1 MCINFLR
8 KGKNTSDA
16 TAIAEDMLLN
26 KTAYANNQKI
36 IGTMPNNGELNFIPK
51 TEIQLIPKGYVTGG
65 KINAVDSS
73 IDSNILPENIK
84 KDISILGVTGT
95 LESGGSSD
103 SAKLFKT
110 IGEMQSDTTAKKGEI
125 ALVYQNDITPAI
137 GGQTLDS
144 IFFPAIVVLDECIT
158 SEISDS
164 CSGGYTYFNFI
175 LTPTEFTFQESY
187 METTIIVQYTST
199 DGITYQK
206 NSEYSD
212 TYNQYSITMPSSIN
226 ENLTKFITQKEVNF
240 TGVYNYDGTQWN
252 IAENQL
258 TLMNPNELLPNTQA
272 FGKNGLITGDGS
284 IAVPDYSFLDITA
297 NLYKTIQD
305 NYEKMETIVITDK
318 TIDKNIPFIYTKR
331 DGKPLW
337 DISQLSDTSSMFED
351 CSKLTEIPLLNTS
364 NVTNMAR
371 MFDNCSNLT
380 RISLLNTSKVTN
392 MESTFGGCSKLTEL
406 PLIDTSNV
414 TNMQN
419 MLSGCDN
426 LTTIP
431 LLNTGNAVN
440 MRRMFCYCD
449 NLTTIPLLDTKN
461 VTDMSYMFER
471 CPNLTTISLLNT
483 SNVKNMINMFKGCS
497 KLTEIPQLN
506 TSNVTNMRDMFSDCS
521 LLTTIP
527 LLNTS
532 KVTDMGT
539 MFYSCTKLIEIP
551 LLDTSSVTYMYRMFT
566 GCTSL
571 SNESLNNILAMCTNA
586 TKMTFNKT
594 LKDVGLTQE
603 QATKCK
609 TLSNY
614 SAFTAAGWTT
624 GY

>member
-16 TAIAEDMLLN
+16 TAIAEDILLN

-65 KINAVDSS
+65 KINAVDCS

-95 LESGGSSD
+95 LESGGSSN

-110 IGEMQSDTTAKKGEI
+110 IDEMQSDTTAKKGEI

-199 DGITYQK
+199 NGITYQR

-258 TLMNPNELLPNTQA
+258 TLINPNELLPNTLA

-284 IAVPDYSFLDITA
+284 IATPDYSFLDSTA

-305 NYEKMETIVITDK
+305 NYENMEPKVITDK
-318 TIDKNIPFIYTKR
+318 TIDKNIPFIYAKR
-331 DGKPLW
+331 DGTPLW
-337 DISQLSDTSSMFED
+337 DISQLSDTSSMFEN

-364 NVTNMAR
+364 NVINMSR
-371 MFDNCSNLT
+371 MFSNCTNLT
-380 RISLLNTSKVTN
+380 KISLLDTSKVTN
-392 MESTFGGCSKLTEL
+392 MSNMFSSCNKLTEI
-406 PLIDTSNV
+406 PLLDTSNV
-414 TNMQN
+414 TNMRN
-419 MLSGCDN
+419 MFSSCAN

-431 LLNTGNAVN
+431 LLNTSNVIN
-440 MRRMFCYCD
+440 MSRMFCYCT
-449 NLTTIPLLDTKN
+449 NLTDIPLLDTKN
-461 VTDMSYMFER
+461 VTDMSYMFEK
-471 CPNLTTISLLNT
+471 CTNLTTMPLLDT
-483 SNVKNMINMFKGCS
+483 SKVTNMSNMFSSCK
-497 KLTEIPQLN
+497 KLTEIPLLD
-506 TSNVTNMRDMFSDCS
+506 TSNVTAMNGIFSDCS
-521 LLTTIP
+521 LLTT
-527 LLNTS
+527 
-532 KVTDMGT
+532 V
-539 MFYSCTKLIEIP
+539 P
-551 LLDTSSVTYMYRMFT
+551 LLDTSKLTNHERLVNSFKN
-566 GCTSL
+566 CPNL
-571 SNESLNNILAMCTNA
+571 SDDSLNNILLMCANTSSG
-586 TKMTFNKT
+586 TVGGSFRK
-594 LKDVGLTQE
+594 LSYVGLTSSQVDR
-603 QATKCK
+603 CK

-614 SAFTAAGWTT
+614 EACINAYWTT